1 MTWSTIEEAWGNE
14 PKENFNNYY
23 ENYQTNTSQT
33 QVPTQVASAQPTQVA
48 SAQPTQVASAQP
60 TQVPTQ
66 VASAQPTQ
74 VPTNDVKNKLLD
86 EKINRLET
94 QITTNNLSINKKL
107 DNLTLKIEAEI
118 KRVNTEVRNLI
129 ETLNNNNNDNN
140 NYENTTSDNFSQN
153 MNDIILFVIFG
164 VFMIILMDSMYRI
177 LLLKIKKI

>member
-14 PKENFNNYY
+14 PTENFNNYY
-23 ENYQTNTSQT
+23 ENYQTNNSQKQGST
-33 QVPTQVASAQPTQVA
+33 QPTQVA
-48 SAQPTQVASAQP
+48 STQP

-66 VASAQPTQ
+66 MQY
-74 VPTNDVKNKLLD
+74 NNIKNKLFD

-94 QITTNNLSINKKL
+94 KLTTNNLSINKKL

-129 ETLNNNNNDNN
+129 ETLNNDN
-140 NYENTTSDNFSQN
+140 SDNTNGDNFPQN

>member
-14 PKENFNNYY
+14 PTENFNNYY
-23 ENYQTNTSQT
+23 ENYQTNNSQKQGST
-33 QVPTQVASAQPTQVA
+33 QPTQVA
-48 SAQPTQVASAQP
+48 STQPTQVASTQPTQVASTQP

-66 VASAQPTQ
+66 MQY
-74 VPTNDVKNKLLD
+74 NNIKNKLFD

-94 QITTNNLSINKKL
+94 KLTTNNLSINKKL

-129 ETLNNNNNDNN
+129 ETLNNDN
-140 NYENTTSDNFSQN
+140 SDNTNGDNFPQN